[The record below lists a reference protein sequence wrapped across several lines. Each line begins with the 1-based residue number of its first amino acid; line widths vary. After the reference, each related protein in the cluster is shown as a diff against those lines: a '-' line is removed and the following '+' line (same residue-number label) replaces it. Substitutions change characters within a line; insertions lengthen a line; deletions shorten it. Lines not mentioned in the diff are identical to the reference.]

1 MRQRFPDRS
10 STRSRSASRHAWS
23 LAAATVAL
31 LVALPA
37 AAAVYK
43 WTDASGR
50 VIYSDQPPPANVK
63 AETIKA
69 PPPPANPDALKELQQ
84 KDAERRQR
92 QAQREQGEAKASQAQ
107 AEVQQKSADCARI
120 QAQVGRLT
128 ASQDIVYR
136 INERGERVVLDD
148 ATRNTER
155 MQLERWLRENCS
167 R

>member
-1 MRQRFPDRS
+1 MNG
-10 STRSRSASRHAWS
+10 WS

-31 LVALPA
+31 FVALPA

-50 VIYSDQPPPANVK
+50 VIYSDQPPPSDVK
-63 AETIKA
+63 AETIKT
-69 PPPPANPDALKELQQ
+69 PPPPDNPNALKELQQ

-107 AEVQQKSADCARI
+107 ADVQQKSAECSRI
-120 QAQVGRLT
+120 QAQVGRLA
-128 ASQDIVYR
+128 ASQEIVYR
-136 INERGERVVLDD
+136 VNEKGERVVLDD
-148 ATRNTER
+148 AARNAER
-155 MQLERWLRENCS
+155 AQFERWLRENCS